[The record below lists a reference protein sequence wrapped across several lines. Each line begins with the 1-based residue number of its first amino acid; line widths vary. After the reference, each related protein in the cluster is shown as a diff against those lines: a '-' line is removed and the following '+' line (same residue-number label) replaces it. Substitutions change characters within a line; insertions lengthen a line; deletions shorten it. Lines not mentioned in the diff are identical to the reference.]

1 MTPVWIPRTHLPI
14 VGESV
19 MIDGR
24 KGTVKYVGP
33 NLSKTDVVCILYA
46 GARNPE
52 SMTLQEFL
60 ATLEVQKS

>member
-24 KGTVKYVGP
+24 KGTVQYVGP
-33 NLSKTDVVCILYA
+33 NKTGKDVVQVLYA
-46 GARNPE
+46 GQRTAE
-52 SMTLQEFL
+52 TTTLQEFL